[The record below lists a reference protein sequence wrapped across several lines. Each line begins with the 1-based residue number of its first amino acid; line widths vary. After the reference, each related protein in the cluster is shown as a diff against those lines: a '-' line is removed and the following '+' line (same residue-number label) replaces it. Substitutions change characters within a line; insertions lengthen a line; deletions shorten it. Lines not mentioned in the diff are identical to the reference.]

1 MGNPEKIKSG
11 AEEVPVSD
19 KYTQNKIQVLRCGL
33 TIELNDAIE
42 VLKGLFGQMG
52 ITINANNVRKEGRSG
67 GISQAFEL
75 REEVL
80 HERKM
85 AGTTKFEDEG
95 IESGV
100 RMTEIGLTRG

>member
-11 AEEVPVSD
+11 AEEVPVSH

-33 TIELNDAIE
+33 TIELDDAIE
-42 VLKGLFGQMG
+42 GLKGLFGQMG
-52 ITINANNVRKEGRSG
+52 IAIDANNVRKQGWSG
-67 GISQAFEL
+67 GISTASEL
-75 REEVL
+75 KEEIL

-85 AGTTKFEDEG
+85 AGMTKFEDEG

-100 RMTEIGLTRG
+100 RMAEIGLTRG